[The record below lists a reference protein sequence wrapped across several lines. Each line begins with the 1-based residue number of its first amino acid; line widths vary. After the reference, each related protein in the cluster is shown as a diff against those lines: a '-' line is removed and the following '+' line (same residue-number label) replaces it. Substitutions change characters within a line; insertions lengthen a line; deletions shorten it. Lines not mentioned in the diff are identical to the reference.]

1 MPSKPRIR
9 TVHGAD
15 IEPWLDEVARL
26 RVAVFRDWPYL
37 YDGDPDSG
45 YERQYLQPYVA
56 SRESVLVLA
65 LDGDRVVGAST
76 GLPLLDDAEAFA
88 APLQQAGL
96 PAAAVLY
103 FGESVLLPAYRGLG
117 VGHAFFD
124 EREAHARRL
133 GRFRFTAF
141 CAVDRD
147 PDDPRRPPGYRPN
160 DAFWHGR
167 GYARLPGLAVRLAWE
182 EIGRGEIEH
191 ALTFLSRDWKEK
203 P

>member
-1 MPSKPRIR
+1 MPAKPQIR
-9 TVHGAD
+9 TFHGPD
-15 IEPWLDEVARL
+15 ITPWLDEVARL
-26 RVAVFRDWPYL
+26 RVPVFRDWPYL

-45 YERQYLQPYVA
+45 YERQYLQPDVE
-56 SRESVLVLA
+56 SRGSALAPA
-65 LDGDRVVGAST
+65 LDEGRVVGAST

-88 APLQQAGL
+88 EPLQHAGL
-96 PAAAVLY
+96 PAEEVFY

-147 PDDPRRPPGYRPN
+147 PDDPRRPPGYR
-160 DAFWHGR
+160 
-167 GYARLPGLAVRLAWE
+167 
-182 EIGRGEIEH
+182 
-191 ALTFLSRDWKEK
+191 
-203 P
+203 